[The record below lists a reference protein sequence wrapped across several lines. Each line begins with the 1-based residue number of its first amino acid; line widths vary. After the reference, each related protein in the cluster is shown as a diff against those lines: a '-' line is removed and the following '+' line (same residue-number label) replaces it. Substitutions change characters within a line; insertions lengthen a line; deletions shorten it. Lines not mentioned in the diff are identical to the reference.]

1 MGAWANGPALSR
13 WPGWL
18 WSFKGI
24 RLGED
29 GLPLVMSIL
38 NVTPDSFSDGGK
50 CATVQDAVAAALL
63 QRDRGAAILDIGGE
77 STRPGAL
84 PVDADTESRRVV
96 PVVEALAREKG
107 LILSVDTRKALVAK
121 RALEAGAHLINDVT
135 ALGDPEMAGV
145 VARYGAGLVLMHI
158 QGEPGT
164 MQDNPRYEDV
174 RTEVALL
181 LRDRLRMAVSA
192 GISPEAIALDPGIG
206 FGKTYRHNLELLG
219 PGGLDGLKALGRPI
233 LLGVSRKSYL
243 GKMLGRPVE
252 ERLAGTL
259 ATLSVALSR
268 RDAHILRVH
277 DVAETADLVK
287 VWQELDS

>member
-1 MGAWANGPALSR
+1 MGAEAKGRGHSR
-13 WPGWL
+13 WPAWH

-24 RLGED
+24 RLGDD
-29 GLPLVMSIL
+29 GQPLVMSIL

-50 CATVQDAVAAALL
+50 CATVKEAVHAALL

-84 PVDADTESRRVV
+84 PVDADTESSRVV

-145 VARYGAGLVLMHI
+145 VARHGAGLVLMHI

-164 MQDNPRYEDV
+164 MQDNPTYENV
-174 RTEVALL
+174 CAEVAGL
-181 LRDRLRMAVSA
+181 LRDRLAKASAA
-192 GISPEAIALDPGIG
+192 GIPAEAIALDPGIG
-206 FGKTYRHNLELLG
+206 FGKTYGHNLELLG
-219 PGGLDGLKALGRPI
+219 PGGLNGLKELGRPI

-243 GKMLGRPVE
+243 AKMLGRRVE

-259 ATLSVALSR
+259 ATLSVALAR
-268 RDAHILRVH
+268 RDAQILRVH
-277 DVAETADLVK
+277 DVAETLDLVK
-287 VWQELDS
+287 VWRELDS